1 MKSTKLYSI
10 TLIVVPFIMAFT
22 TIRSSRV
29 EEVVSLVPKTYSF
42 TSPEIKLEAKEF
54 KIKNHTTFLEDIG
67 HKESSGRYK
76 VVNRYGYMGKYQFGA
91 TTLKGLGYSV
101 TKKEFL
107 NSPKLQEEAMQK
119 LLEHNKKRLQKY
131 IDKYEGEV
139 VHGVYITES
148 GILAAA
154 HLGGAGNVRKF
165 FRKGSN
171 FKDGNGTSIVTY
183 MEKFS
188 GYKLDL

>member
-1 MKSTKLYSI
+1 MKSAKLYSAVLLVAPI
-10 TLIVVPFIMAFT
+10 IMAFT
-22 TIRSSRV
+22 TIKSATR
-29 EEVVSLVPKTYSF
+29 EQEVVLDIKTFSIEK
-42 TSPEIKLEAKEF
+42 PEAKLEVKKF
-54 KIKNHTTFLEDIG
+54 RIKNHDAFLEDIG
-67 HKESSGRYK
+67 HKESSGRYDI
-76 VVNRYGYMGKYQFGA
+76 VNRYGYMGKYQFGA
-91 TTLKGLGYSV
+91 TTLKGLGFKVSR
-101 TKKEFL
+101 TEFL
-107 NSPKLQEEAMQK
+107 NSPQLQEEAMQR

-148 GILAAA
+148 GVLAAA
-154 HLGGAGNVRKF
+154 HLGGAGSVRKF

>member
-1 MKSTKLYSI
+1 MKSAKLYSTVLLVAPI
-10 TLIVVPFIMAFT
+10 IMAFT
-22 TIRSSRV
+22 TIKSATR
-29 EEVVSLVPKTYSF
+29 EEKIALDIKTFSIKK
-42 TSPEIKLEAKEF
+42 PEAKLEVKKF
-54 KIKNHTTFLEDIG
+54 RIKNHDAFLEDIG
-67 HKESSGRYK
+67 HKESSGRYDI
-76 VVNRYGYMGKYQFGA
+76 VNRYGYMGKYQFGA
-91 TTLKGLGYSV
+91 TTLKGLGFKVSR
-101 TKKEFL
+101 TEFL
-107 NSPKLQEEAMQK
+107 NSPQLQEEAMQR
-119 LLEHNKKRLQKY
+119 LLAHNKKRLQKY

-148 GILAAA
+148 GVLAAA

-183 MEKFS
+183 MQKFS